1 MVYKYVQKPSYNNSS
16 YRTMTFRT
24 MMSFGLRVSPVL
36 CETASVASSALS
48 TGARFA
54 VVLRQF

>member
-1 MVYKYVQKPSYNNSS
+1 MVYKYVQKPSYNST